1 MDDKKKILI
10 LGTLFVLILG
20 IGAFQFVK
28 SGNQAPEAAASTE
41 KKVANTEPAEKPAST
56 GTEADPATETADTKG
71 EKTENGGEAI
81 TSVDP
86 ALVVAA
92 KLSPRDPFD
101 GRRWDKGDTKAQTPP
116 PTPEAPKVRP
126 VRPPRGISGGGFAPY
141 GVPPIG
147 GVLPEAGGTAPVA
160 GGKMPSIDD
169 FPYSVSGTMLG
180 EKPLVVLTDQAGK
193 QKIVTVGSAI
203 DGDSQVI
210 SISNGKVIVR
220 HRGKNKTLPVGGINP
235 SNNKQEGNQ

>member
-1 MDDKKKILI
+1 MDDKKKIMI
-10 LGTLFVLILG
+10 LGALFVVILG
-20 IGAFQFVK
+20 VGAFQFAK
-28 SGNQAPEAAASTE
+28 SGSPAPAATAPAEEKVASSKVAAPETSSTSDN
-41 KKVANTEPAEKPAST
+41 K
-56 GTEADPATETADTKG
+56 ET
-71 EKTENGGEAI
+71 TENKSADGQANS
-81 TSVDP
+81 TDNTVDP

-101 GRRWDKGDTKAQTPP
+101 GRRWDKGADKQTPP
-116 PTPEAPKVRP
+116 PAEQPKVRRS
-126 VRPPRGISGGGFAPY
+126 RPPRGISGGGFAPV
-141 GVPPIG
+141 GVPGIG

-169 FPYSVSGTMLG
+169 FPYSVSGTVMG
-180 EKPLVVLTDQAGK
+180 ENPLVVLTDQSGK

-210 SISNGKVIVR
+210 AISNGKVTVR
-220 HRGKNKTLPVGGINP
+220 HRGKNKTLPVGGMNP